1 MPSLLEIEAENF
13 LAFLGAERPK
23 PDSVFIL
30 VMGITGSGKTSFI
43 ADCTGQDDDQ
53 IGHDLASLRKNET
66 NTPTGT
72 NSVAIFRIELQDR
85 DVYLI
90 DTPGFDDTN
99 REDVEILTAVS
110 HYLSVSYA
118 NNVMINGILYFY
130 RISDTRI
137 GSVTRRNLEM
147 MKALC
152 GEDAYEN
159 IAIMTTMWSSDPV
172 EHEKQRR
179 RENELRDIHLSDMLQ
194 GGSQIVN
201 HSQSQTLSQRCS
213 SAKNILAMMFDKWR
227 DTPATLQIQ
236 HEMVNLNL
244 TLNETSAG
252 KILEQEIRRSHP
264 RSSEREL
271 ESSEVR
277 RILVENNQALD
288 AMRLSL
294 LEIHKKQEQRFIKQV
309 STLQN
314 EWKNT
319 LREKEEE
326 CRQKELEY
334 RARILQRQEED
345 LNQRRWDAQESEA
358 SSRRLGAAESAL
370 AYERETFIEIARQG
384 RRKLTEL
391 GELNQRQ
398 HNELMRAK
406 RRDQLV
412 QEDLE
417 KLKSELK
424 DLREETQ
431 SKLDTTDKV
440 KHKWV
445 GPLLQGLATG
455 GLGLVG
461 TCITAGKLKILDALL
476 CSMTLIE
483 IVPKQEA

>member
-1 MPSLLEIEAENF
+1 MPNLLEIEAENF

-43 ADCTGQDDDQ
+43 ADCTGRDDAQ
-53 IGHDLASLRKNET
+53 IGHDLASC
-66 NTPTGT
+66 T
-72 NSVAIFRIELQDR
+72 NSVAIFRTKLQDR

-99 REDVEILTAVS
+99 REDVDILTTMS

-118 NNVMINGILYFY
+118 NNVLINGVLYFY

-137 GSVTRRNLEM
+137 GSVARRNLEM

-152 GEDAYEN
+152 GEDAYQN
-159 IAIMTTMWSSDPV
+159 VAIITTMWSSDPT
-172 EHEKQRR
+172 EHDKQRK
-179 RENELRDIHLSDMLQ
+179 RETELREIYLSDMLQ
-194 GGSQIVN
+194 GGSEIVN
-201 HSQSQTLSQRCS
+201 HSQSESLSQRS
-213 SAKNILAMMFDKWR
+213 LSAKNILAMTFDEWK
-227 DTPATLQIQ
+227 DTPVTLQIQ
-236 HEMVNLNL
+236 HEMVDLNL
-244 TLNETSAG
+244 TLKDTSAG
-252 KILEQEIRRSHP
+252 KTLEQEIRKSDQ
-264 RSSEREL
+264 STSEREL
-271 ESSEVR
+271 ESSEIR
-277 RILVENNQALD
+277 RILADNNQALD
-288 AMRLSL
+288 TMRLSL
-294 LEIHKKQEQRFIKQV
+294 LEIHKEQERRFIEKV

-326 CRQKELEY
+326 CHQKELEY
-334 RARILQRQEED
+334 RARILQRQEEE
-345 LNQRRWDAQESEA
+345 LNQRRRDAQEREA

-370 AYERETFIEIARQG
+370 AYEREAFIELARQG
-384 RRKLTEL
+384 QRKLTEL
-391 GELNQRQ
+391 EELNQRK
-398 HNELMRAK
+398 HDELMRAK

-417 KLKSELK
+417 RLRSELK

-431 SKLDTTDKV
+431 SKLDTTENV

-445 GPLLQGLATG
+445 GPLLQGVATG

-461 TCITAGKLKILDALL
+461 TCITAGML
-476 CSMTLIE
+476 CC
-483 IVPKQEA
+483 VQ